1 MSFINFSPTLS
12 LFTGLV
18 QFPKNMKCSTY
29 LNIKQFKMKK
39 RQQSRSSVVSKKL
52 SSDVNRGRIYLS
64 LVWHIP
70 CSLVPYL
77 LPTFISSKGR
87 RGNNPEEAERRS
99 AFSRKLTSDVKNGAK
114 RSIVGHLLPLTTHTF
129 LCKAKAKLLW
139 SGTKISISLKL
150 SLFFILKATF
160 LSSASLFS
168 MSSSSI
174 LKKC

>member
-1 MSFINFSPTLS
+1 MTHSMFL
-12 LFTGLV
+12 G
-18 QFPKNMKCSTY
+18 TY
-29 LNIKQFKMKK
+29 FLPLN
-39 RQQSRSSVVSKKL
+39 L
-52 SSDVNRGRIYLS
+52 N
-64 LVWHIP
+64 
-70 CSLVPYL
+70 
-77 LPTFISSKGR
+77 KGR

-160 LSSASLFS
+160 FIFCFTFLNVQFLYLEK
-168 MSSSSI
+168 MLNKYI
-174 LKKC
+174 KDIIQYKC